1 MFAGEQIQKELEGE
15 MVRRVS
21 RATIVK
27 ALKAQ
32 TATISALFKDAVEKA
47 KMIGE
52 LQESNNLLKSQ
63 VSSLQNDHADLK
75 EVVRKQGIL
84 VQEHEEIL
92 GSGKIEKLFQ
102 RVDILEAKMS
112 EIEEAISIGFQEAS
126 DDRMQIRED
135 ADKNFSQVRADIS
148 KFGDITD
155 NLDSRASALEARMK
169 DLGYVCKDGV
179 FRIQAER
186 VAVGANDSPIT
197 DLLKDLRTTLTVTTE
212 SIRTEMGEHHDMLA
226 NFAPKV
232 KLIPEAHETAMANKR
247 LFEDLGFGEEGAET
261 GILEQFADMKDDMN
275 DIKNSLLEKC
285 DISKMH
291 ETIELKYDEIV
302 DHLQEAISAAVEDE
316 DEYKKVTEE
325 LKEMCKNLMMNKA
338 DKMALIEVNERLA
351 MNKLIKEEMLTLE
364 GQLNNKVDKNDVN
377 AIMTQHDAGDKSQM
391 MEVITTMA
399 KRLERSIGRRLEKYE
414 QQSGGNA
421 AYGGGGYGDQKNP
434 AFTRATSP
442 SLTATGNTIGGGSS
456 TKSRLQR
463 AVAIISGPVM
473 GPGGPSLGGGFS
485 VKMPKRAAT
494 SRGKRL
500 PKIGIP
506 NNQSR

>member
-1 MFAGEQIQKELEGE
+1 
-15 MVRRVS
+15 
-21 RATIVK
+21 
-27 ALKAQ
+27 
-32 TATISALFKDAVEKA
+32 
-47 KMIGE
+47 
-52 LQESNNLLKSQ
+52 
-63 VSSLQNDHADLK
+63 
-75 EVVRKQGIL
+75 
-84 VQEHEEIL
+84 
-92 GSGKIEKLFQ
+92 
-102 RVDILEAKMS
+102 
-112 EIEEAISIGFQEAS
+112 
-126 DDRMQIRED
+126 
-135 ADKNFSQVRADIS
+135 
-148 KFGDITD
+148 
-155 NLDSRASALEARMK
+155 MK

-212 SIRTEMGEHHDMLA
+212 SIRTEMGEHHDMLT

-247 LFEDLGFGEEGAET
+247 LFEDLGFGEDGAET

-364 GQLNNKVDKNDVN
+364 GRLNNKVDKNDVN
-377 AIMTQHDAGDKSQM
+377 AIMTEHDAGDKSQM
-391 MEVITTMA
+391 MEVISTMA
-399 KRLERSIGRRLEKYE
+399 KKLERSIGQRLAKYE
-414 QQSGGNA
+414 GQSGGPGGNSPYGFGDSRNPNYRSTSPPLSA
-421 AYGGGGYGDQKNP
+421 TGSSMGGGGLKGK
-434 AFTRATSP
+434 
-442 SLTATGNTIGGGSS
+442 L
-456 TKSRLQR
+456 KR

-485 VKMPKRAAT
+485 VKIPKRANT
-494 SRGKRL
+494 SRGRRL
-500 PKIGIP
+500 PKIDTP
-506 NNQSR
+506 NNQTR